1 MESAD
6 QDKEDEMTINREM
19 AQAQKT
25 KAASDLLEISREVD
39 YQYFLKSIE
48 KKRILSWK
56 SVLKSTVL
64 KPLYLSSE
72 V

>member
-56 SVLKSTVL
+56 SV
-64 KPLYLSSE
+64 
-72 V
+72 